1 MGMPGSMLQNQSM
14 NGNLSLIMDV
24 PLNVSVEIGKTRRRL
39 KDVLNFSNGTVV
51 ELDKQSDA
59 PVDIIVNGQPHCPG
73 RSGCD

>member
-1 MGMPGSMLQNQSM
+1 MGMPGSMLQNQSV

-59 PVDIIVNGQPHCPG
+59 LWTSLSTDSSLPG
-73 RSGCD
+73 EKWL